1 MDVTLSLLF
10 QLLISFG
17 VLTCCFCLL
26 IVLSLLFLK
35 FFVICVMFFTCF
47 DLIFIVFVGL
57 IVECYVVSFCCVSA
71 FASDY
76 FGNVLACWRCC
87 IVSVVFDLFLY

>member
-1 MDVTLSLLF
+1 MLL
-10 QLLISFG
+10 QLLISFC
-17 VLTCCFCLL
+17 VLTCFFGLL

-47 DLIFIVFVGL
+47 DLNAMLFRFVVF
-57 IVECYVVSFCCVSA
+57 SA

-87 IVSVVFDLFLY
+87 VVSVVFDLFLY